1 MALVHP
7 EKVKDLKVLREIE
20 QLTRGYRREDYFV
33 EQLAQGV
40 STIAAAFYPKPVV
53 VRMSDFKT
61 NEYASLL
68 GGSYFEMDESN
79 PMSLVKTSIPLY
91 PMNLWI
97 LLEKRKV
104 YRQRMKVNM
113 IDMRIIIF
121 CSIFSVLPIR
131 TITVLIAPGPVR
143 RGRPIGNTQISSR
156 SWDCEIS
163 SSVMLSL
170 EILAWNPL
178 QIQRFFSRSVSI
190 FL

>member
-1 MALVHP
+1 
-7 EKVKDLKVLREIE
+7 
-20 QLTRGYRREDYFV
+20 
-33 EQLAQGV
+33 
-40 STIAAAFYPKPVV
+40 
-53 VRMSDFKT
+53 
-61 NEYASLL
+61 
-68 GGSYFEMDESN
+68 
-79 PMSLVKTSIPLY
+79 MSLVKTSIPLY

-104 YRQRMKVNM
+104 YRQRMKVTM

-131 TITVLIAPGPVR
+131 TITVLMAPGPVR

-170 EILAWNPL
+170 EILACIISKAMLKSSIPPATLNESTLMLNSSSIMLPVTAKKRAIRQASVTDFL
-178 QIQRFFSRSVSI
+178 QFDFFLHESSCWSGR
-190 FL
+190 